1 MRYSKSLTVLDCGS
15 IVYSGSV
22 RDAAAAASDA
32 LKVGHL
38 GRASPCIA
46 DQGTSIL
53 VKLKISKP
61 INLIFTPEKEL
72 NDDTN

>member
-1 MRYSKSLTVLDCGS
+1 MRYSTSLTVLDCGS

-22 RDAAAAASDA
+22 TDAAAADA
-32 LKVGHL
+32 LKVGYL
-38 GRASPCIA
+38 GHASPCIA

-53 VKLKISKP
+53 VNLKISKP
-61 INLIFTPEKEL
+61 ISFIFTPEKEL